1 MSGRQQGAEPEVEPE
16 VEVEAVFGA
25 HHDGLGAHFLQSE
38 DAVHSATPAEVSALI
53 DAVGGSLGCA
63 TTTAVPPQ
71 SFPDV
76 KLLDETARSALMHR
90 VDEHYL
96 TTVGDGP
103 NSTDV
108 RLALSETELEQL
120 VGPSAARRLFDHFGA
135 RPTDIRLR
143 RVEASGDDPVC
154 LPFHADYSKRTMQVA
169 LNDPHEYDGGSL
181 VWILDGALDMPPRPA
196 GSATIHTKDVMHAV
210 TRMTRGIRYGL
221 FLCEMPEQS
230 EVDLLHPID
239 PAVEQMEAQ
248 QEGEDMEQLTQLQLT
263 LDAPKPTR
271 AQATT
276 GDLGSPPATSA
287 PQPHRAVATMEA
299 HLMAEPE
306 AAAEAEAEAEAEPE
320 PEPEPEPEVEDEVG
334 LHGVRVIVME
344 PLVRKYSVW
353 IGGSILASR
362 MMSDA
367 MVDGYTL
374 EEAES
379 LRRSTWRS
387 TWILKEDY
395 DETGPAIVRSC
406 F

>member
-1 MSGRQQGAEPEVEPE
+1 MSGRQQGAKPEVEPE
-16 VEVEAVFGA
+16 VEVEVVFGA

-38 DAVHSATPAEVSALI
+38 DAVHSATPAEVLALI

-306 AAAEAEAEAEAEPE
+306 PEAAAEAEACGVAIAAGGLRSQSRHYSLILFILYICRTECPLLEDILVISFSCLTPPVSQEHEQAAAAAHRARATVSQPATRHHSHHHLHVLTPIRVGAE
-320 PEPEPEPEVEDEVG
+320 
-334 LHGVRVIVME
+334 
-344 PLVRKYSVW
+344 
-353 IGGSILASR
+353 
-362 MMSDA
+362 
-367 MVDGYTL
+367 
-374 EEAES
+374 
-379 LRRSTWRS
+379 
-387 TWILKEDY
+387 
-395 DETGPAIVRSC
+395 
-406 F
+406 